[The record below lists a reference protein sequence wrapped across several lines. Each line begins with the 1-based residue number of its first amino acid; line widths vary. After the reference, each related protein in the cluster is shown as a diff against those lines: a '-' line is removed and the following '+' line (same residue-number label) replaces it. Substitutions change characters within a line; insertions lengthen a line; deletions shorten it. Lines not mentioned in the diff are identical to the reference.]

1 MLLLEIFFLAVV
13 QGIGEFLPISSSG
26 HVVVGAALCDQWGHP
41 IHEKLALNVVLHLGT
56 LLSVLVFFF
65 KRWLKVVLEEPRVV
79 LLGIWATIPAV
90 VVGLGLKYW
99 AKDVLESPL
108 LAGFAFLITGL
119 GLLWTKKLPPG
130 RLECRQLGYRQAL
143 WIGFAQALAVLPGIS
158 RSGATIVAGLA
169 GGLQRAEAAA
179 FSFLLAIPVIAGA
192 GLLEAVEMLREN
204 SNSLPLNYL
213 GFGMAVSFLV
223 GLAALAWLVRWLE
236 QGRLHWFAYWL
247 FALGPVVILWQMFL
261 H

>member
-1 MLLLEIFFLAVV
+1 
-13 QGIGEFLPISSSG
+13 
-26 HVVVGAALCDQWGHP
+26 
-41 IHEKLALNVVLHLGT
+41 
-56 LLSVLVFFF
+56 
-65 KRWLKVVLEEPRVV
+65 
-79 LLGIWATIPAV
+79 
-90 VVGLGLKYW
+90 
-99 AKDVLESPL
+99 
-108 LAGFAFLITGL
+108 
-119 GLLWTKKLPPG
+119 
-130 RLECRQLGYRQAL
+130 
-143 WIGFAQALAVLPGIS
+143 
-158 RSGATIVAGLA
+158 TIVAGLA